1 MALGIYAGCIM
12 LQSCAPHPVAV
23 SHANSLPLQR
33 SFHLSSSILVQ
44 FRTNRC
50 SGVYIHGNLQGSSLN
65 RNVSEAHQFSSC
77 KTIFASKAFIRF
89 NNYRADEFSRS
100 GRWER
105 AKNIHAS
112 SQDPKNEGRS
122 EPSLIPNPSDKEEE
136 RNGKPSAQVVDEDDR
151 PTTSGRAERSVGPP
165 EESWWRNPKWLWNSI
180 WSWKGKP
187 AVQAHEV
194 GALLLQLSVVVLLMR
209 LLRPGVP
216 FPGGSS
222 ASKPEGSSSA
232 YVSVPFSE
240 FLSRVGQNDV
250 ENVEIDGFHLSYSLR
265 PSARQIRLQKEIQ
278 VKVGD
283 GVEHGTPRASRPEVL
298 PSAQS
303 AQPSSSS
310 RRTLYSTTR
319 PFDINTPYDQ
329 LRENGVVFGAPDKR
343 SVKLVNTLF
352 IFLLY
357 AGLIAGLLGR
367 FNFKLPQ
374 RSPGRLRNR
383 KGLLSGGGKDQDVG
397 GTIMFADVA
406 GVDEAKE
413 ELEEIVEFLKN
424 PERYTRLGAR
434 PPRGVLLV
442 GPPGTG
448 KTLLAK
454 AVAGEADVP
463 FISCSASEFVE
474 LYVGMGASRVR
485 DLFTRAK
492 KEAPSIVF
500 IDEIDAVAKGRD
512 GRLRS
517 VGNDEREQTLNQLLT
532 ELDGFESSSTV
543 IVLGATNRADVLD
556 PALRRPGRFD
566 RIVTVEPPDRQGREE
581 ILTVHV
587 TKKQLPLATDVNLN
601 VIAAA
606 TAGFTGADLAN
617 LVNEAALLAG
627 RASKLV
633 VGNLE
638 FSQAVERS
646 IAGIEKKRS
655 TLHGSEKGVVARHEA
670 GHAVVGTAVSRFIP
684 GLTRVQKLSI
694 LPRSGGALGFTY
706 IPPGAEDRNLLFI
719 DELRGR
725 LVTLLGG
732 RAAEEV
738 VYHGR
743 VSTGALDDIKRAT
756 DLAYKAV
763 AEYGLNSDIGPI
775 SLATLSGGGLDETGG
790 SFSWGKDQGHMAD
803 LVQKEVR
810 SLMQSALEVALLVIR
825 SNPTALEGLGAQ
837 LEAEERLEGASL
849 DEWLNMVTA
858 PVELAAFLRGR
869 D

>member
-1 MALGIYAGCIM
+1 
-12 LQSCAPHPVAV
+12 
-23 SHANSLPLQR
+23 
-33 SFHLSSSILVQ
+33 
-44 FRTNRC
+44 
-50 SGVYIHGNLQGSSLN
+50 
-65 RNVSEAHQFSSC
+65 
-77 KTIFASKAFIRF
+77 
-89 NNYRADEFSRS
+89 
-100 GRWER
+100 
-105 AKNIHAS
+105 
-112 SQDPKNEGRS
+112 
-122 EPSLIPNPSDKEEE
+122 
-136 RNGKPSAQVVDEDDR
+136 
-151 PTTSGRAERSVGPP
+151 
-165 EESWWRNPKWLWNSI
+165 
-180 WSWKGKP
+180 
-187 AVQAHEV
+187 
-194 GALLLQLSVVVLLMR
+194 
-209 LLRPGVP
+209 
-216 FPGGSS
+216 
-222 ASKPEGSSSA
+222 
-232 YVSVPFSE
+232 
-240 FLSRVGQNDV
+240 
-250 ENVEIDGFHLSYSLR
+250 
-265 PSARQIRLQKEIQ
+265 

-283 GVEHGTPRASRPEVL
+283 EVDQEGPRVDKAEVPGV
-298 PSAQS
+298 AQS
-303 AQPSSSS
+303 EKSFQSSPT
-310 RRTLYSTTR
+310 RRLYYTTTR
-319 PFDINTPYDQ
+319 PFDISIPYDQ
-329 LRENGVVFGAPDKR
+329 LKANDVVFGAPDKR
-343 SVKLVNTLF
+343 PLKMINTLL
-352 IFLLY
+352 IFFLY
-357 AGLIAGLLGR
+357 VGLIVGLLGR
-367 FNFKLPQ
+367 FSLKLPQ
-374 RSPGRLRNR
+374 RSTGRLRNR
-383 KGLLSGGGKDQDVG
+383 KGLLSGGGKDQDSG
-397 GTIMFADVA
+397 GAIMFADVA

-424 PERYTRLGAR
+424 PDRYTRLGAR

-485 DLFTRAK
+485 DLFARAK

-566 RIVTVEPPDRQGREE
+566 RIVMVEPPDRQGREE
-581 ILTVHV
+581 ILKVHV
-587 TKKQLPLATDVNLN
+587 TKKQLPLAPDVNLN

-633 VGNLE
+633 VGDLE
-638 FSQAVERS
+638 FSQAVERA

-670 GHAVVGTAVSRFIP
+670 GHAVVGTAVAKFIP

-725 LVTLLGG
+725 LVILLGG

-763 AEYGLNSDIGPI
+763 AEYGLSSTIGPI
-775 SLATLSGGGLDETGG
+775 SISTLSGGGLDETGG
-790 SFSWGKDQGHMAD
+790 SFTWGKDQGRMAD
-803 LVQKEVR
+803 MVQNEVR
-810 SLMQSALEVALLVIR
+810 SLMQSALEAALLVIR

-837 LEAEERLEGASL
+837 LEAEERLEGAIL
-849 DEWLNMVTA
+849 EDWLNTVNA
-858 PVELAAFLRGR
+858 PMELAAFIRGR
-869 D
+869 N